1 MAGSIAQS
9 KSISFKSLIQRQ
21 VVESFDNPPSP
32 INVLISFF
40 GVTKERLTDPLFS
53 LIDNRYSRAIL
64 NLPQEELTSFF
75 NTFLF
80 LQQHINHV
88 GDVGRKASAEL
99 HHGASFLK
107 LAPSAGR
114 FPEESVQRM
123 RSERPRDALAS
134 QHHLDASKSIQV
146 TLAKYEASDGR

>member
-1 MAGSIAQS
+1 MTPFIRRDQAPKDHNMILVFRILHGGRINRAIKVQ
-9 KSISFKSLIQRQ
+9 IIQI
-21 VVESFDNPPSP
+21 VDSTAS
-32 INVLISFF
+32 
-40 GVTKERLTDPLFS
+40 
-53 LIDNRYSRAIL
+53 DNRYSRAIL
-64 NLPQEELTSFF
+64 NLPQKELTSFF